1 MDHSRPFAHL
11 TTVPAQF
18 TISKTCTAAP
28 RRRAPG
34 AGGPRLGGGGGNEK
48 DAQKEKHNVKEMDDG
63 KETVGER
70 ENYDGNETDA
80 GWEKDDGKE
89 KDYGN
94 DKDPLRRDI
103 LRARNNYRENEGNL
117 LLGVEEGKE
126 EEESS

>member
-1 MDHSRPFAHL
+1 M
-11 TTVPAQF
+11 
-18 TISKTCTAAP
+18 
-28 RRRAPG
+28 
-34 AGGPRLGGGGGNEK
+34 
-48 DAQKEKHNVKEMDDG
+48 KEMDDG
-63 KETVGER
+63 KETDGER

-80 GWEKDDGKE
+80 GWEKDGGKK